1 MVTVEEIEHVSKLM
15 KIDVDDHS
23 EYLEKVQT
31 MISYFDI
38 LDSAGVESEAISMP
52 EIPIEQLRTDE
63 YVPFVEKL
71 IEQGVEIRDTE
82 CNWVFIKQNQN
93 GKDLSEL
100 LELQRIHHRTNSLP
114 GEEGMWIKLNYEPI
128 IKNHDFNFS

>member
-38 LDSAGVESEAISMP
+38 LDYGGWRPRGLPPGSKQGKRAGFR
-52 EIPIEQLRTDE
+52 Q
-63 YVPFVEKL
+63 
-71 IEQGVEIRDTE
+71 
-82 CNWVFIKQNQN
+82 
-93 GKDLSEL
+93 
-100 LELQRIHHRTNSLP
+100 
-114 GEEGMWIKLNYEPI
+114 
-128 IKNHDFNFS
+128 